1 MDELGK
7 IRFYASCIVFSF
19 SIIDACRN
27 LKYLSL
33 KSGLEQPHSYGSW
46 KVREA
51 MPLQRVPMNEMW
63 RLGLLAK
70 LMDMRRT
77 KYMEVK
83 DSQRI
88 TAMIDSLCST

>member
-1 MDELGK
+1 MSTDP
-7 IRFYASCIVFSF
+7 RSTT
-19 SIIDACRN
+19 CRN

-33 KSGLEQPHSYGSW
+33 KTGFEQPESYSSW

-51 MPLQRVPMNEMW
+51 LPVQRVPMNEMW

-70 LMDMRRT
+70 LMEMKRN

>member
-1 MDELGK
+1 MKTG
-7 IRFYASCIVFSF
+7 F
-19 SIIDACRN
+19 
-27 LKYLSL
+27 
-33 KSGLEQPHSYGSW
+33 EQPESYSSW

-51 MPLQRVPMNEMW
+51 QPVQRVPMNEMW

-70 LMDMRRT
+70 LMEIRRN

>member
-1 MDELGK
+1 
-7 IRFYASCIVFSF
+7 
-19 SIIDACRN
+19 
-27 LKYLSL
+27 
-33 KSGLEQPHSYGSW
+33 
-46 KVREA
+46 
-51 MPLQRVPMNEMW
+51 MPVQRVPMNEMW